1 MRRIH
6 KIVSNACETGRTA
19 IIIGDRDHT
28 EVKGISGW
36 CENHLICQSP
46 EELSENVEK
55 IADKPVT
62 MVAQTTIDI
71 KIWEECTE
79 IVKRECTN
87 VEIFDTICSA
97 TVLRQKE
104 AAELAIE
111 CDAIIVIGDKKSANT
126 NRLAALSR
134 RYASSVSHVESA
146 EEVDPKDFKNYAKVS
161 ITAGASTPSWI
172 IEEVCKKMSE
182 EVKTL
187 RSQRKQRLIAEESL
201 LLNF

>member
-1 MRRIH
+1 MEIKLAESAGFCFGVDRAVRIALESGGEKSYCTLGPIIHNSHVSDMLKQKGIELISSVNEAKPGNTVIICSHGMPKKAYDELNNLGIEYVDATCPYVRRIH

-87 VEIFDTICSA
+87 VEIFDTIWCNCFA
-97 TVLRQKE
+97 
-104 AAELAIE
+104 
-111 CDAIIVIGDKKSANT
+111 
-126 NRLAALSR
+126 
-134 RYASSVSHVESA
+134 
-146 EEVDPKDFKNYAKVS
+146 PKR
-161 ITAGASTPSWI
+161 G
-172 IEEVCKKMSE
+172 
-182 EVKTL
+182 
-187 RSQRKQRLIAEESL
+187 R
-201 LLNF
+201 